1 MTVGMEDLT
10 RLSRNDLMAVFQ
22 AAGRQVVL
30 PALWGVDRH
39 LRTHILRILPEEESR
54 ALAKVLD
61 SMPTPALDTVR
72 VARLRLLDVLARLSR
87 EGRIAFDLPKD
98 LVA

>member
-1 MTVGMEDLT
+1 MTVGIEDLT
-10 RLSRNDLMAVFQ
+10 RLSRNDLLAVFQ
-22 AAGRQVVL
+22 AAGRQIVL
-30 PALWGVDRH
+30 PALWGMERQVLNQI
-39 LRTHILRILPEEESR
+39 LRTLPAAESR
-54 ALAKVLD
+54 SLVEALR

-72 VARLRLLDVLARLSR
+72 VARLRLIDVLSRLSR